1 MTKGIIYSW
10 LNTQNGKEYIGQ
22 TIHPK
27 RRYQEHKRAANEK
40 ELMIDRAIAKYGWKS
55 FKYSVI
61 VTVAGNDKKEVRER
75 LNELEVK
82 YIAERKTH
90 YTKGGYNI
98 TWGGSDTGNYQHTE
112 ATKQLLSQLRKGK
125 KATIEERKKI
135 SDGHKGLKKSEKH
148 KENIRKAHKH
158 IDIIM
163 LDLDGNIVAN
173 YASVKEAE
181 RKTGINKGGISACI
195 NGKQSTTTGKDG
207 IKYSWRK
214 A

>member
-10 LNTQNGKEYIGQ
+10 LNSVNGKEYIGQ
-22 TIHPK
+22 TIHEK
-27 RRYQEHKRAANEK
+27 RRYLEHKNKRKGAK
-40 ELMIDRAIAKYGWKS
+40 QVIDRAIDKYGSDS
-55 FKYSVI
+55 FEYSVI
-61 VTVAGNDKKEVRER
+61 VTVVGYTKKEVRER

-82 YIAERKTH
+82 YIALRKTH
-90 YTKGGYNI
+90 YTQGGYNV

-125 KATIEERKKI
+125 KLSDENRKAI
-135 SDGHKGLKKSEKH
+135 SEGLRGLKKTEQH
-148 KENIRKAHKH
+148 KENIRKAHPH

-163 LDLDGNIVAN
+163 LDQKGNIVAK
-173 YASVKEAE
+173 YVSVKDAE
-181 RKTGINKGGISACI
+181 RQTGINKGGISACI